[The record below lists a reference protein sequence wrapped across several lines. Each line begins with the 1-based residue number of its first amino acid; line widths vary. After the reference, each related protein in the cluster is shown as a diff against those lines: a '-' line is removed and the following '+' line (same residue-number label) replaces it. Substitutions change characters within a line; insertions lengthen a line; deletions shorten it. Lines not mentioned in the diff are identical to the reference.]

1 MELREPHQLGHSV
14 IREFILGWQDGL
26 VNVLAL
32 ILGIATAVS
41 DAKIVIIAGLAAT
54 FAESISMAAV
64 AYTSQKA
71 SWEFYKSE
79 LEREKREIKELPK
92 IERKEIYD
100 IYYAK
105 GFRGTMLNKIVSHIV
120 KDDKRWLDIM
130 MKEEL
135 NLFPEQYEKPA
146 KAAAL
151 VGFSAV
157 IGSLIPLIPFLLL
170 PVSGAVFASVV
181 ISITALFI
189 AGAVKARITVGRWWK
204 SGLELAV
211 IGGAAALVGYVIG
224 YVLGVAV

>member
-1 MELREPHQLGHSV
+1 MNPTEPHQLGHSV

-41 DAKIVIIAGLAAT
+41 DVKIVIIAGLAAT

-71 SWEFYKSE
+71 AWDFYKSE
-79 LEREKREIKELPK
+79 LEREKREIKELPH
-92 IERKEIYD
+92 IEKKEIHD

-105 GFRGTMLNKIVSHIV
+105 GFRGTMLNRIVNHIT
-120 KDDKRWLDIM
+120 KDEKRWLDVM

-135 NLFPEQYEKPA
+135 NLFPEQYEKPV
-146 KAAAL
+146 KAAVL

-157 IGSLIPLIPFLLL
+157 VGSLIPLVPFLLL
-170 PVSGAVFASVV
+170 PVSSAVFASVV
-181 ISITALFI
+181 ISTTALFI
-189 AGAVKARITVGRWWK
+189 AGAVKAKITVGKWWK

-211 IGGAAALVGYVIG
+211 IGGAAALVGYAIG
-224 YVLGVAV
+224 YILGVVV